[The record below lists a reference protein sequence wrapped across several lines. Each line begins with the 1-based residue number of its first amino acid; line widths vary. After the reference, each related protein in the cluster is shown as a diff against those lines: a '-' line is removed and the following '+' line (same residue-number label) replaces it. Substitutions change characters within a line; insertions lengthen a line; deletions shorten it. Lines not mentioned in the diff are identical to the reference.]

1 MAKGSRIFK
10 VKFFIS
16 DMDRHCYEQLDLT
29 VAQHPSESLER
40 LLARLLALGLEYE
53 PGLKFGAGVSSD
65 DAPIWL
71 RNDYDEVLHWI
82 EIGQPDLDRLTKLNK
97 RCPKLTLYSYGANAH
112 RWWNQH
118 GAALAELKRLKLVQ
132 LDHEGIERL
141 VKGLSAGFEL
151 QLNRQDDGLYLG
163 LNDQQAEMRLVCWQ
177 PGWQLDADS

>member
-10 VKFFIS
+10 IKFFIS

-40 LLARLLALGLEYE
+40 LLAKLLALGLEYE
-53 PGLKFGAGVSSD
+53 PGLKFGAGVSTD

-71 RNDYDEVLHWI
+71 RNDYEDVQHWI
-82 EIGQPDLDRLTKLNK
+82 EVGQPDLERLGKLNK
-97 RCPKLTLYSYGANAH
+97 RHPKVTLYTYGANAH

-118 GAALAELKRLKLVQ
+118 GAALSALKRLKLVQ
-132 LDHEGIERL
+132 LESEAIELL

-151 QLNRQDDGLYLG
+151 QLNRQEDALYLG
-163 LNDQQAEMRLVCWQ
+163 LNDQQAEMKLLCLQ
-177 PGWQLDADS
+177 PGWQA